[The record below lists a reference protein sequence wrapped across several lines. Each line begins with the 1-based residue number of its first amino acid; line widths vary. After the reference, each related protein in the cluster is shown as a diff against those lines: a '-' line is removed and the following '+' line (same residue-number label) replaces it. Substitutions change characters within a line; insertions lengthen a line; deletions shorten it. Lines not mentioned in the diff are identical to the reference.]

1 VSLDLRRAIQRK
13 KRQVRKGG
21 RVAGDQERDSVFK
34 GFTSRD
40 RRKKHVREADQEA
53 EAYLSQGTSANE
65 SSDGGGGTAAGSDDD
80 MPRPARRAF
89 FEDADVVA
97 ELCTALLESGKVEEA
112 AAVVGRV
119 LALAP
124 RSMDKARRDAFRLLR
139 ADAMCH
145 RREFAGALKV
155 LKPVVGRWA
164 HSVGAWNLYCRV
176 HGGLLSVRH
185 MAKLLAPL
193 RSRHRTSVPVM
204 VLQGHA
210 HAAAQAYGPALA
222 EYSAALALVD
232 EPLLYLLIGVTHI
245 NLAMHR
251 RVADRHRAVLAGFAF
266 LQEYEARRGCAQE
279 SGYNIGRA
287 AQQLGLHHIAVA
299 YYERSLAAPAP
310 APDLDLDLRREAA
323 WNLALIY
330 RSSGAEAAAR
340 SLLRR
345 FCVV

>member
-1 VSLDLRRAIQRK
+1 VPDDLRRAIQRK
-13 KRQVRKGG
+13 KRQVRKGS

-65 SSDGGGGTAAGSDDD
+65 SSDGAGAGSEDDL
-80 MPRPARRAF
+80 PRPARRAF

-97 ELCTALLESGKVEEA
+97 ELCAALLESGKVEEA
-112 AAVVGRV
+112 AALVGRV

-124 RSMDKARRDAFRLLR
+124 RSMDKAKRDAFRLLR
-139 ADAMCH
+139 ADAMCR

-155 LKPVVGRWA
+155 LKPVVGGRWA
-164 HSVGAWNLYCRV
+164 HSMGVWNLYCRV
-176 HGGLLSVRH
+176 TGGLLSVRH
-185 MAKLLAPL
+185 TAKLLAPL
-193 RSRHRTSVPVM
+193 RARHGSSLPVM
-204 VLQGHA
+204 VMQGHA

-222 EYSAALALVD
+222 EYSAALALAD

-310 APDLDLDLRREAA
+310 EPDLDLRREAA

-330 RSSGAEAAAR
+330 RSSGAEAVAR
-340 SLLRR
+340 ALLRR
-345 FCVV
+345 FCVI